1 MPDQIACE
9 KQNQIKY
16 TKVSINFKQMVAA
29 TVM

>member
-16 TKVSINFKQMVAA
+16 TKVNNFKPMVAA